1 MRFPRKECFLLLV
14 VFSIGQVSLVHGQS
28 KAAAGKRG
36 KPRPTPASREE
47 VQELR
52 GTVAAQQQTIND
64 LKGMVQRLVEANQQA
79 AAAAQQAQA
88 SAAQARSAAGEAQNT
103 AVQAQ
108 SAAGKAQQVADRN
121 QAGLA
126 EAKTSLQA
134 VDKKVSAVGLQSGW
148 SGEHFFLK
156 NSDGNFKLEPWGY
169 MQLDYRAY
177 GGSST
182 PVNNFL
188 VRRARFG
195 FQATLGKHYEF
206 VFLLDSADT
215 TPGRIVRDFFLNVK
229 VRPEFQLRFG
239 QFREP
244 FAQEEM
250 TSAAYLDFAERSL
263 ASLLYPS
270 PATFRSPGAMVYGD
284 LIGGVAQY
292 SLGAFNGKGNLF
304 DNTTSTP
311 EGVFRL
317 RFYPFKKSS
326 NDWLKGFAFG
336 GAITYGHTTTT
347 IPITTTSS
355 RENSFSGLLPERTFT
370 FFPTTPINGLVE
382 RYNGEFTWT
391 KGPLALRGEYDQL
404 NQFRRGLGAGF
415 TNLPGVVGKGYYGTV
430 TYLLTGEKRPENGQ
444 PKPRRP
450 FLFTE
455 GARGIGA
462 WELKFRYANLQA
474 KAAGAPG
481 PPLVATQANRVD
493 EFSTGINWYPSYFVR
508 YTLDFNVERLKNPIG
523 TLQPQTFLS
532 VLQRVQLRF

>member
-1 MRFPRKECFLLLV
+1 MRFPRKRCFLLLV
-14 VFSIGQVSLVHGQS
+14 VFSLGQVSLVHGQS
-28 KAAAGKRG
+28 KAAARKRG
-36 KPRPTPASREE
+36 QPRPTPASREE

-108 SAAGKAQQVADRN
+108 GAAGKAQQVADRN

-148 SGEHFFLK
+148 NGEHFFLK

-177 GGSST
+177 EGLRT
-182 PVNNFL
+182 PPNTYV

-195 FQATLGKHYEF
+195 FLATLGKHYEF
-206 VFLLDSADT
+206 VFLLDPADT
-215 TPGRIVRDFFLNVK
+215 TPGRIVRDFYLNVK

-244 FAQEEM
+244 FAQEELN
-250 TSAAYLDFAERSL
+250 SAAYLDFAERSL

-284 LIGGVAQY
+284 LFGGVAQY
-292 SLGAFNGKGNLF
+292 WVGAFNGKGNLF

-311 EGVFRL
+311 EVVGRL
-317 RFYPFKKSS
+317 RFYPWRKST
-326 NDWLKGFAFG
+326 NGWLQGLAFG
-336 GAITYGHTTTT
+336 GAITYGHTTTADT
-347 IPITTTSS
+347 
-355 RENSFSGLLPERTFT
+355 SFSGALPDRTFT

-391 KGPLALRGEYDQL
+391 KGPLALRAEYDQV
-404 NQFRRGLGAGF
+404 NQFRRRLGAGS
-415 TNLPGVVGKGYYGTV
+415 TNLPGVVGKGYYASAS
-430 TYLLTGEKRPENGQ
+430 YLLTGEKKPENGQ

-474 KAAGAPG
+474 KAAGTS
-481 PPLVATQANRVD
+481 LVPTLANRVD

-508 YTLDFNVERLKNPIG
+508 YTLDFNVERLKNPSG
-523 TLQPQTFLS
+523 TLLPQTFLS
-532 VLQRVQLRF
+532 VLQRVQFRF